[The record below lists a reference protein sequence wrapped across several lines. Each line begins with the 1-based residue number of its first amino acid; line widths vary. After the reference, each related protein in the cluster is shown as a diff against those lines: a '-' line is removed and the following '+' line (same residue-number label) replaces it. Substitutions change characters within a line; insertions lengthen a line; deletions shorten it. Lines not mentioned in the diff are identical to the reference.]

1 MRWIFLAPLVV
12 LSSFCFGQVPDYVS
26 QNGLI
31 AWYPFNGNAD
41 DESGNGNDGENLGAF
56 PVADRNGESN
66 SAYGFG
72 GGAKIHL
79 QSLESIDWGYTPL
92 TLSAWAHHEGQSDVN
107 AVIVRYDDCVSSY
120 VWGVT
125 IQDDGNGLVCHDH
138 NRFQTNHDIVVNPFT
153 PSGWTHYVFV
163 KDPDNGINKV
173 YVNGE
178 LLETVSFASPFSP
191 SGEGSPQLY
200 VGSCG
205 GWAHG
210 FVGSIDDLAFFD
222 RSLTDDEIE
231 ILYNGILPV
240 LGCTNLQACN
250 YNEVANEDD
259 GSCEFVSCH
268 CLDGTIWSDELGG
281 CIPATTCPQDL
292 DYDGVVG
299 VNDLMNLLSAFGTPC
314 DPPVAEWTCGNP
326 VSYHGY
332 DYETVLIGE
341 QCWFAEN
348 LRNFMYR
355 NGDEIP
361 LPISDEEWTML
372 EDTGDGGMAYPNE
385 SVGALNE
392 FGALYNWNAVIDNR
406 QLCPQGW
413 HIPSHIEW
421 GQMETFAGMEFSE
434 SLAWQHNYGNVGDA
448 IKSAEWNCPAWNGQ
462 NAFGFS
468 ALPAGY
474 RANGGYDSF
483 GSIGYLWSSSSLA
496 DLDWSSQEDHG
507 VFRFVTE
514 TGSYW
519 FYDTLASGSNIGIS
533 VRCIKD

>member
-1 MRWIFLAPLVV
+1 MRWIFLAPFVV
-12 LSSFCFGQVPDYVS
+12 LSSFCLGQVPDYVP

-250 YNEVANEDD
+250 YNEAANEDD

-314 DPPVAEWTCGNP
+314 DPPVAEWNCGDP

-348 LRNFMYR
+348 LRTELYQ
-355 NGDEIP
+355 NGDSIQQGLSDNDWESTTEGASCVYGEGATTCSSLCDEDLTLLQFGRLYNGYAAIDSRNICPTNWHVAHDEDWILLEVEIGM
-361 LPISDEEWTML
+361 SEEAANSNSWRGDEEGFML
-372 EDTGDGGMAYPNE
+372 
-385 SVGALNE
+385 
-392 FGALYNWNAVIDNR
+392 
-406 QLCPQGW
+406 
-413 HIPSHIEW
+413 
-421 GQMETFAGMEFSE
+421 
-434 SLAWQHNYGNVGDA
+434 
-448 IKSAEWNCPAWNGQ
+448 KSTEWNGSDDY
-462 NAFGFS
+462 GFS
-468 ALPAGY
+468 ALP
-474 RANGGYDSF
+474 GGGRYD
-483 GSIGYLWSSSSLA
+483 
-496 DLDWSSQEDHG
+496 G
-507 VFRFVTE
+507 VFL
-514 TGSYW
+514 GSDGVGYFW
-519 FYDTLASGSNIGIS
+519 TPTSSPACCMESREFNAGTTIWRGIRVLENGYS
-533 VRCIKD
+533 IRCIKD

>member
-1 MRWIFLAPLVV
+1 MPVYVPQDGLV
-12 LSSFCFGQVPDYVS
+12 
-26 QNGLI
+26 
-31 AWYPFNGNAD
+31 AWY
-41 DESGNGNDGENLGAF
+41 
-56 PVADRNGESN
+56 
-66 SAYGFG
+66 
-72 GGAKIHL
+72 
-79 QSLESIDWGYTPL
+79 SLNE
-92 TLSAWAHHEGQSDVN
+92 
-107 AVIVRYDDCVSSY
+107 
-120 VWGVT
+120 
-125 IQDDGNGLVCHDH
+125 
-138 NRFQTNHDIVVNPFT
+138 
-153 PSGWTHYVFV
+153 
-163 KDPDNGINKV
+163 NGINGLGVGPDGELSNIDVSENRFGQDGQAAYFSGNSSIYLCSNDCFNIESSNVTISVWAKAEVWNGNQNLFRRGQSLTNALAIRANADGWQVLDHNNSGANHFFFSPTIEVNQWVFLV
-173 YVNGE
+173 YVRNCEENTVKLFLDGE
-178 LLETVSFASPFSP
+178 LIQTSSFICNTS
-191 SGEGSPQLY
+191 EG
-200 VGSCG
+200 GSYHIG
-205 GWAHG
+205 SLDGIYEE
-210 FVGSIDDLAFFD
+210 FVGSIDDL
-222 RSLTDDEIE
+222 
-231 ILYNGILPV
+231 GIWTRPLEDSEV
-240 LGCTNLQACN
+240 LDLFAAPAPIGGCTDSTACN
-250 YNEVANEDD
+250 FMAEHTWED
-259 GSCEFVSCH
+259 GSCEYG
-268 CLDGTIWSDELGG
+268 CLNCGPGTAWNDSLSLCLPSAEVCAEGTIWDEGLQQ
-281 CIPATTCPQDL
+281 CVPINSCPEDL
-292 DYDGVVG
+292 NYDGIIG
-299 VNDLMNLLSAFGTPC
+299 VEDLLTLLSSFGTPC
-314 DPPVAEWTCGNP
+314 DPQVAEWTCGDP
-326 VSYHGY
+326 VLYHGY

-348 LRNFMYR
+348 LRTFMYR

-361 LPISDEEWTML
+361 FPISDQEWTML

-533 VRCIKD
+533 ARCIKD

>member
-1 MRWIFLAPLVV
+1 MRWIFLAPFVV
-12 LSSFCFGQVPDYVS
+12 LSSFCLGQVPDYVP

-125 IQDDGNGLVCHDH
+125 IQDYGNDLVCYDH

-178 LLETVSFASPFSP
+178 LLETVSFASPLSP

-210 FVGSIDDLAFFD
+210 FVGSIDDIAFFD

-314 DPPVAEWTCGNP
+314 DPPVAELTCGDP

-348 LRNFMYR
+348 LRTELYQ
-355 NGDEIP
+355 NGDSIITN
-361 LPISDEEWTML
+361 LNNDEWSQTL
-372 EDTGDGGMAYPNE
+372 IGSLAQYANNE
-385 SVGALNE
+385 ANSMVYGL
-392 FGALYNWNAVIDNR
+392 LYNWYAVEDER
-406 QLCPQGW
+406 KLCPVEW
-413 HIPSHIEW
+413 HVATDGEITIMEIEL
-421 GQMETFAGMEFSE
+421 GMSE
-434 SLAWQHNYGNVGDA
+434 SEVNNFGARGTEGIGTIL
-448 IKSAEWNCPAWNGQ
+448 KSSPDDNPPWDGTNET
-462 NAFGFS
+462 GFS
-468 ALPAGY
+468 SLPSGY
-474 RANGGYDSF
+474 RHEGGWFAYA
-483 GSIGYLWSSSSLA
+483 GSRFYLWSSSSINLQQA
-496 DLDWSSQEDHG
+496 YHRQINSSIVTRG
-507 VFRFVTE
+507 V
-514 TGSYW
+514 
-519 FYDTLASGSNIGIS
+519 APKNIGFS
-533 VRCIKD
+533 VRCVKD